1 MTLELDVPGW
11 RGALAGQ
18 HVDVRLTAEDG
29 YSTQRSYSLA
39 SPGTMG
45 LPGVPPDPAAARQPD
60 RAHRAGGRRRRGVP
74 VPHRG
79 PAGGRRDRA
88 PRTRRALVR
97 LAACRPAPRA
107 AHRRR
112 VRPGA
117 AHVDAAHA
125 TAGREHG
132 AVPAGRLGAH
142 PDGRD
147 LRRRARGPRR
157 RRRDHPRVDPPRA
170 PTAGPAASAGST
182 PPCWRPS
189 ASRPTSARTCSCAG
203 RRRSSSPSPT
213 PWSTSATTR
222 SASAPNGSGRPARR
236 TTDGPGAA
244 GSVRGSVLV
253 SRCSAGPRPRR

>member
-39 SPGTMG
+39 SAGTMG

-88 PRTRRALVR
+88 PRTRRPLVR
-97 LAACRPAPRA
+97 LAAGRPAPRA

-112 VRPGA
+112 VRSGA
-117 AHVDAAHA
+117 AHVDAAHP
-125 TAGREHG
+125 
-132 AVPAGRLGAH
+132 PAGPEPAPFRLVVSVRTPTDAIYA
-142 PDGRD
+142 DELD
-147 LRRRARGPRR
+147 DARR
-157 RRRDHPRVDPPRA
+157 RRRDHPRVDPRRA

-222 SASAPNGSGRPARR
+222 SASAPNGSGRPGRR
-236 TTDGPGAA
+236 DGPTGPMPGRWAA
-244 GSVRGSVLV
+244 V
-253 SRCSAGPRPRR
+253 SRCSAGPRRRR